1 MENSRRPSEAFDCH
15 NTAGKKEVCERFKYA
30 VSACLPRAPGCTF
43 DVVGARLSP
52 GSRFRTNGYGRA
64 QDAESKSDV
73 RSPETWPP
81 EAARRR
87 RPAMCRDVG
96 GPVRRVWFTSPH
108 TERCTRPLPRWPP
121 SAPGLCGRTAPRT
134 LPSIAMSGSHARRG
148 PTWTM
153 SPDGA
158 FEAGRR
164 NRPEAH
170 RTRAARRRTSR
181 HGVRQAQAFHVKHT
195 SCTPSL

>member
-73 RSPETWPP
+73 RSPETWLP
-81 EAARRR
+81 EAARRQ
-87 RPAMCRDVG
+87 RPVMCRDVG
-96 GPVRRVWFTSPH
+96 GP
-108 TERCTRPLPRWPP
+108 RCDEY
-121 SAPGLCGRTAPRT
+121 
-134 LPSIAMSGSHARRG
+134 GS
-148 PTWTM
+148 
-153 SPDGA
+153 
-158 FEAGRR
+158 
-164 NRPEAH
+164 
-170 RTRAARRRTSR
+170 RRRIPGGAPNPFPASR
-181 HGVRQAQAFHVKHT
+181 RRLPDSAGEPRPAPSPQARCLGGTRVVARLADVSGQRFRGGQKEPVRSAQNTGRSKAH
-195 SCTPSL
+195 